1 MQPHCVGLSSATAE
15 GPFTSISTDR
25 IFPFWLDFIL
35 KAMEVS
41 SHNQLAWV
49 MDIVIKA
56 PEVLDGGEGV
66 DGADGASPGCLLG
79 LSLRVVEPEGPGVL
93 ERVRRGGVGLRR
105 RVAGVVVGDLP
116 LLPLVSVVGPA
127 AAGRR
132 RPSGGRRP
140 DRKSVV

>member
-56 PEVLDGGEGV
+56 EIPHSTLLD
-66 DGADGASPGCLLG
+66 
-79 LSLRVVEPEGPGVL
+79 
-93 ERVRRGGVGLRR
+93 
-105 RVAGVVVGDLP
+105 
-116 LLPLVSVVGPA
+116 
-127 AAGRR
+127 
-132 RPSGGRRP
+132 
-140 DRKSVV
+140 

>member
-105 RVAGVVVGDLP
+105 RVAGVRRRKRARWGGGFYARED
-116 LLPLVSVVGPA
+116 
-127 AAGRR
+127 GRR
-132 RPSGGRRP
+132 GKTVKGAYG
-140 DRKSVV
+140 